1 MWGKRNPPLLTA
13 GGKVN
18 WCIYYGNQYRGSSK
32 PKGKTAIGASHTILE
47 YTPGGS

>member
-1 MWGKRNPPLLTA
+1 MWGKRNPFLFIT

-32 PKGKTAIGASHTILE
+32 PKSKTAIGASHTILE
-47 YTPGGS
+47 YTPEGP